1 MTKQYVNPIAFLDDQ
16 LSPELRRLIPSTIKQ
31 AYKAADDLI
40 RDQPILEVSSAKS
53 NHGRLRSWATDL
65 AFERLITTGRWPFDY
80 SWEYF
85 EQPTG
90 KYLQIRLGSSLMS
103 VSLVADPKYA
113 PRRVQF
119 RANNA
124 LGNPA
129 PFLFDEMNHDYEV
142 NGLPSFI
149 LVHGHK
155 QPDFAHIGMPHP
167 EKRIWLDKTGNLMR
181 LLHDAKTEDVP
192 PVEAEDQEAVLTLKD
207 DILKWQR
214 DSRNE

>member
-1 MTKQYVNPIAFLDDQ
+1 MTRPYVKPSAFLDDQ
-16 LSPELRRLIPSTIKQ
+16 LSPELRSQIPVTIRQ

-40 RDQPILEVSSAKS
+40 KDQPILEVSSARS
-53 NHGRLRSWATDL
+53 NHGRIRSWAMDL
-65 AFERLITTGRWPFDY
+65 AFERLITTGCWPFDY

-85 EQPTG
+85 EKPTG

-103 VSLVADPKYA
+103 MSLVADPKYV

-142 NGLPSFI
+142 NGLPNFI

-155 QPDFAHIGMPHP
+155 KPDFAHIGMPHP
-167 EKRIWLDKTGNLMR
+167 ENRTWLDKTGNLMT
-181 LLHDAKTEDVP
+181 LLHNIKDEDVP
-192 PVEAEDQEAVLTLKD
+192 PIEAEDQEAVLTLKD

-214 DSRNE
+214 DKRHE